1 MKLRPTKKKKLNNNE
16 IAVSDSD
23 VNKSTNT
30 HNESDEQ
37 PQVTEQPDASE
48 GNEESQSI
56 PVSADQQKL
65 SSKTIEMADDNSES
79 YSGGGDNIT
88 GEKGNQLEKDGS
100 NDSSGD
106 TEANGLSTAANT
118 EDN

>member
-1 MKLRPTKKKKLNNNE
+1 MKLRPTKKKKLNDNE

-65 SSKTIEMADDNSES
+65 ES
-79 YSGGGDNIT
+79 
-88 GEKGNQLEKDGS
+88 
-100 NDSSGD
+100 
-106 TEANGLSTAANT
+106 TEILHCPLRHQVVLLP
-118 EDN
+118 EVVHQIHYECLYFC

>member
-1 MKLRPTKKKKLNNNE
+1 
-16 IAVSDSD
+16 
-23 VNKSTNT
+23 
-30 HNESDEQ
+30 
-37 PQVTEQPDASE
+37 
-48 GNEESQSI
+48 
-56 PVSADQQKL
+56 
-65 SSKTIEMADDNSES
+65 MADDNSES
-79 YSGGGDNIT
+79 YSGGGDNIA